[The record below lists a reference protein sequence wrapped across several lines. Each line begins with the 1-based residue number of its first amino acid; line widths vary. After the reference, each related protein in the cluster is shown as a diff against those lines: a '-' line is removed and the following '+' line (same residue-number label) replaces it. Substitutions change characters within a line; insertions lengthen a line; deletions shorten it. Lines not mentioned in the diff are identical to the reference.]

1 MNTVNWKKE
10 AQKNAAA
17 AGEFRIKLC
26 CRLDEL
32 KTRYR
37 NLQKEAIDSNDYNQM
52 YCILN
57 RLSFI
62 NEEISWLEGVLNGK
76 G

>member
-1 MNTVNWKKE
+1 MRMKIVDWKEE

-37 NLQKEAIDSNDYNQM
+37 NLQKEAIDSDDYNQM
-52 YCILN
+52 QCILN

-62 NEEISWLEGVLNGK
+62 NEEIAWLEGVLDD
-76 G
+76 

>member
-1 MNTVNWKKE
+1 MKIVDWKEE

-17 AGEFRIKLC
+17 AGEFRIKLR

-37 NLQKEAIDSNDYNQM
+37 NLQKEVIDSDDYNQM
-52 YCILN
+52 QCILN

-62 NEEISWLEGVLNGK
+62 NEDIAWLEGILDD
-76 G
+76 

>member
-62 NEEISWLEGVLNGK
+62 NEEIAWLEGVLNG
-76 G
+76 

>member
-1 MNTVNWKKE
+1 MNTVNWKKK